1 MYRVENLWQFVGICV
16 LALGLVAASVSAYT
30 FLSPK
35 RAWAAKPTFIVDNR
49 GVPSI
54 ADGDGGLTRTVN
66 AIKSNAAWNG
76 AGANA
81 GTLLDATAGSVASF
95 SVGDGTPML
104 NFRDPFNTCGS
115 SGCLAAA
122 FTGALQNPSGTWRIH
137 DADIVTNV
145 TDFNWT
151 SEGEDPGG
159 SGCFAEYYIE
169 GVQVH
174 EVGHG
179 LGMGHSSVSGATMLP
194 FVSSCDRG
202 LASTNGDD
210 EAGIR
215 DLYDCEFIGAGQL
228 VSCTVRADCCSAE
241 CAPFFP
247 GGGTFCQ

>member
-1 MYRVENLWQFVGICV
+1 MYRVRKLWRPLGVFF
-16 LALGLVAASVSAYT
+16 LAIGLVTVSVSAYT

-35 RAWAAKPTFIVDNR
+35 RAWPVKPTFTVDNR

-54 ADGDGGLTRTVN
+54 ADGNGGLTRTIN
-66 AIKSNAAWNG
+66 AIKSSAAWNG
-76 AGANA
+76 AGASA
-81 GTLLDATAGSVASF
+81 GTLVGATAGSVASF
-95 SVGDGTPML
+95 SLGDGFPML
-104 NFRDPFNTCGS
+104 NFRDPFNVCGN

-122 FTGALQNPSGTWRIH
+122 FTGAVQNPSGTWRIN

-179 LGMGHSSVSGATMLP
+179 LGLGHTTVPGSTMLP
-194 FVSSCDRG
+194 AVSTCDRTQ
-202 LASTNGDD
+202 ASTASDD

-215 DLYDCEFIGAGQL
+215 DLYDCKFNGAA
-228 VSCTVRADCCSAE
+228 CTVRADCCSGE

-247 GGGTFCQ
+247 GAGTFCQ